1 MSVSDWKCPICEQ
14 NAQIPFCDWSGY
26 KENKLNPGHV
36 VFGNRSSLES
46 FKNEVKMD
54 FFTCPNPKCEELF
67 CYVYL
72 YNKNFS
78 REPNEKIKE
87 WQLCPEP
94 TGKPSLLKDYIL
106 EAILEDYKEACLI
119 KDKSPKAA
127 ATLARRCLQG
137 MIRDFFG
144 VKNKNTL
151 KEEIDSIKN
160 EVAPEVW
167 KAIHTIRSIGNIGAH
182 MEEDVN
188 LIIDI
193 DSKEAEK
200 LIWLIEFL
208 LEKWYIDREEKKQ
221 KSIEDKKRLEEVAE
235 MGKQKESEKKK
246 KEALHQETE

>member
-1 MSVSDWKCPICEQ
+1 M
-14 NAQIPFCDWSGY
+14 
-26 KENKLNPGHV
+26 
-36 VFGNRSSLES
+36 
-46 FKNEVKMD
+46 
-54 FFTCPNPKCEELF
+54 
-67 CYVYL
+67 
-72 YNKNFS
+72 
-78 REPNEKIKE
+78 
-87 WQLCPEP
+87 
-94 TGKPSLLKDYIL
+94 
-106 EAILEDYKEACLI
+106 
-119 KDKSPKAA
+119 
-127 ATLARRCLQG
+127 
-137 MIRDFFG
+137 
-144 VKNKNTL
+144 KNKNTL